1 MNRKWILLLL
11 VPALALLLSGCGG
24 KKEVPAN
31 MNPTVVPEEE
41 TPPPVVPE
49 QPETPAESETP
60 SVDYKRLAP
69 QEYGIRDVFFAFD
82 DYSLSDEA
90 MATLGE
96 NARIIKEHP
105 EVTYLIEGHCDE
117 RGTVEYNLA
126 LGEKRAKAVR
136 DYLVAIGVPASQLRI
151 TSYGEEKPFAPGH
164 DEQAWA
170 QNRRAHFS
178 LP

>member
-1 MNRKWILLLL
+1 MKRQWILLLL
-11 VPALALLLSGCGG
+11 VVPLLALVLGGCGG
-24 KKEVPAN
+24 KKAEPVN
-31 MNPTVVPEEE
+31 TNPVVVPEE
-41 TPPPVVPE
+41 TPEPPVPEQPQEQE
-49 QPETPAESETP
+49 QPETPP
-60 SVDYKRLAP
+60 VDYHTLAP

-96 NARIIKEHP
+96 NARIMKEHP
-105 EVTYLIEGHCDE
+105 DIVYLIEGHCDE

-136 DYLVAIGVPASQLRI
+136 DYLVALGVPASQLRI
-151 TSYGEEKPFAPGH
+151 TSYGEEKPFALGH
-164 DEQAWA
+164 NEAAWA

>member
-1 MNRKWILLLL
+1 MRRQWILLLL
-11 VPALALLLSGCGG
+11 VVPLLALLLAGCGG
-24 KKEVPAN
+24 KKEQPVN
-31 MNPTVVPEEE
+31 TNPVVVPEE
-41 TPPPVVPE
+41 TPPPPVPE
-49 QPETPAESETP
+49 QPKEEETTP
-60 SVDYKRLAP
+60 PPVDYHTLAP

-90 MATLGE
+90 MVTLGE

-105 EVTYLIEGHCDE
+105 DVVYLIEGHCDE

-136 DYLVAIGVPASQLRI
+136 DYLVALGVPASQLRI
-151 TSYGEEKPFAPGH
+151 TSYGEERPFALGH
-164 DEQAWA
+164 DEAAWA

>member
-1 MNRKWILLLL
+1 MRRQWILLLL
-11 VPALALLLSGCGG
+11 VVPLLALLLAGCGG
-24 KKEVPAN
+24 KKEQPVN
-31 MNPTVVPEEE
+31 TNPVVVPEE
-41 TPPPVVPE
+41 TPPPPVPE
-49 QPETPAESETP
+49 QPKEEETTP
-60 SVDYKRLAP
+60 PPVDYHTLAP

-105 EVTYLIEGHCDE
+105 DVVYLIEGHCDE

-136 DYLVAIGVPASQLRI
+136 DYLVALGVPASQLRI
-151 TSYGEEKPFAPGH
+151 TSYGEERPFALGH
-164 DEQAWA
+164 DEAAWA